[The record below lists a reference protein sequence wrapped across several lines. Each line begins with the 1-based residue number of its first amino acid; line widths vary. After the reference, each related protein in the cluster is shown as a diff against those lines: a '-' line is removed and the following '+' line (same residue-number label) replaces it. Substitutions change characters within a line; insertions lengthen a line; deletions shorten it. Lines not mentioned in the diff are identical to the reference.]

1 MNIKIFVNI
10 IITNKFI
17 IMFWRSLLI
26 SFVLNNKR
34 NLLNYNH
41 TNLKLSYLDSI
52 ADSLPSENVHQKPII
67 QENINNLI
75 QKKHFFFNLLN
86 NGYDYRKTNDDELI
100 EKEEERKIYLIYN
113 KMLLLSYLESDIISQ
128 SKKLDLIELFNT
140 DSNSSSKYVPNI
152 NSGNLFSDW

>member
-1 MNIKIFVNI
+1 
-10 IITNKFI
+10 
-17 IMFWRSLLI
+17 MFWRSLLI
-26 SFVLNNKR
+26 GFVLNNKR

-52 ADSLPSENVHQKPII
+52 ADSLPSENIPQKPII

-75 QKKHFFFNLLN
+75 QKKHFFYNLLN
-86 NGYDYRKTNDDELI
+86 NGYDYRKTNNDELI

-113 KMLLLSYLESDIISQ
+113 KMLLLNYLESDIISQ

-140 DSNSSSKYVPNI
+140 DSNNSSKYVPNI